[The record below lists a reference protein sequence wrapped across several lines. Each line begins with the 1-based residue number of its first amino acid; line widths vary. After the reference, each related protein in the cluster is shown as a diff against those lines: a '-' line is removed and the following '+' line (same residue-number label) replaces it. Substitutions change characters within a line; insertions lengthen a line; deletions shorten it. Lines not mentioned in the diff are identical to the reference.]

1 MNVKRRLPR
10 GKKPGPHW
18 WRTRNLTSAQPS
30 LPLINA
36 RGARVAQLKGCLIK
50 YYTILRACFLHVSY
64 LGGWLLVANFWLGSA
79 TPPSVW
85 TAETAYS
92 GIRNYQNN
100 QMGITTSAMTQLR
113 AHLNFSQMR
122 FHCSKEQG
130 RTFHVITAANS
141 TGEAVVQYFS
151 GQTDTLPASCGSFVT
166 MEDDN
171 SKLARK
177 CSKWGNDGSHYV
189 GKWGHYH
196 KQGGFRMYDHA
207 AFVAHLHHWIIFD
220 TVGKCD
226 EGADVTFSKG
236 DFWKIFVR

>member
-1 MNVKRRLPR
+1 M
-10 GKKPGPHW
+10 
-18 WRTRNLTSAQPS
+18 
-30 LPLINA
+30 
-36 RGARVAQLKGCLIK
+36 
-50 YYTILRACFLHVSY
+50 
-64 LGGWLLVANFWLGSA
+64 ANFWLGSA
-79 TPPSVW
+79 TPPSAW

-113 AHLNFSQMR
+113 ARLNFIQMR

-151 GQTDTLPASCGSFVT
+151 GQSNTRPASCGSFIT

-171 SKLARK
+171 SELAK
-177 CSKWGNDGSHYV
+177 NCSKWGNDRSHYV
-189 GKWGHYH
+189 GKWGHYN
-196 KQGGFRMYDHA
+196 KQREFRMYDHT
-207 AFVAHLHHWIIFD
+207 AFIANLHHWIIFGRR
-220 TVGKCD
+220 GKCD
-226 EGADVTFSKG
+226 EGADETFSKG